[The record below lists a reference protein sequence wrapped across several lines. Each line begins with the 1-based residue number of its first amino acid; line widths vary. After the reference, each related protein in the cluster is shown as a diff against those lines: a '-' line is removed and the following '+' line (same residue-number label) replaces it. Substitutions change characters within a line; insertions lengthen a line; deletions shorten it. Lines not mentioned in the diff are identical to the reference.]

1 MKVFAIIMVVLFVLV
16 MVSVFLPY
24 VIGNK
29 TFVDLYQTYDYAIVQ
44 RYDGEQRI
52 NIAQWKDYDGEQ
64 IQIIDLEG
72 NVWLVSSYNTILVKE

>member
-1 MKVFAIIMVVLFVLV
+1 MKVFAIIMVVLFVIV